1 MPATR
6 TSWKHEPFTN
16 GTSFPCQR
24 TFSDEE
30 FAKIRN
36 GLIPLGMEDQ
46 WFIFYEEPYLYFHR
60 SWTGR
65 PCYRLKLAPATQG
78 RQVSQAAFVISAD
91 RTLDFSYQA
100 ALLDFLISNLLL
112 GEDKPCPVPPE
123 VEKDKAAIYQH
134 AVSGTG
140 YPTVVAN
147 ARKPWWRFW

>member
-1 MPATR
+1 MRLGVGIMPATR
-6 TSWKHEPFTN
+6 TPWKHEPFTN

-24 TFSDEE
+24 TFSDVE

-36 GLIPLGMEDQ
+36 GLVPLGMEDK
-46 WFIFYEEPYLYFHR
+46 WFIFYGEPYLDFHR
-60 SWTGR
+60 SWTGH

-78 RQVSQAAFVISAD
+78 TQVSEAAFVISAD

-123 VEKDKAAIYQH
+123 V
-134 AVSGTG
+134 
-140 YPTVVAN
+140 
-147 ARKPWWRFW
+147 